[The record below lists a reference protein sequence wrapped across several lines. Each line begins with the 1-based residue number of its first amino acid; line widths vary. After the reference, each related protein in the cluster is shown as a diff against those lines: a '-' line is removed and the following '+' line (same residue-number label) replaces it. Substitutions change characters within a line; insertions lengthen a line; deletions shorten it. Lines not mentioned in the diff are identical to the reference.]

1 MFFDGE
7 KVSQKTLPLDQ
18 IQGFAELGIVKNIN
32 DNLVIDASASVQG
45 GMENLQDLFSYGQL
59 QAGPPGRITYQTDD
73 GSIRLGGRY
82 DPQTDE
88 KFIGIQGKLRFAK
101 GGVYNA
107 KKLT

>member
-1 MFFDGE
+1 M
-7 KVSQKTLPLDQ
+7 
-18 IQGFAELGIVKNIN
+18 GIVKNIN

-59 QAGPPGRITYQTDD
+59 QAGPAQGGITYQTDD

-88 KFIGIQGKLRFAK
+88 KFIGVQGKLRFAK

-107 KKLT
+107 KKVDMMSDQILEAYDV